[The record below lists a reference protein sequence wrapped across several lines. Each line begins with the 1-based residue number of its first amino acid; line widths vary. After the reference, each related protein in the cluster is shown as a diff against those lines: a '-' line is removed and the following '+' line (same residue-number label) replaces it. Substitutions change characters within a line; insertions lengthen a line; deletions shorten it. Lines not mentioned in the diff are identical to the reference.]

1 MRCRSWAIVFS
12 PVLGI
17 GPVYKS
23 SSLDHTFSP
32 VKSVPDDALMCG
44 VIVNVWLF
52 VSCFVFRA
60 LALAKM
66 RFGRERGCQSCWRNS
81 VPKGPLP
88 VQPKTRSFFFCC
100 CIFYPPVRVIHVSI
114 FFCITSSD
122 MLVPFGYRFGNV
134 EFSESANEG
143 IDASGAH
150 GKADWD
156 LGDYSRECRGSANY
170 S

>member
-52 VSCFVFRA
+52 VSCFVFRV
-60 LALAKM
+60 
-66 RFGRERGCQSCWRNS
+66 SCSWLGQNAIWKRAR
-81 VPKGPLP
+81 LP
-88 VQPKTRSFFFCC
+88 ELLEK
-100 CIFYPPVRVIHVSI
+100 
-114 FFCITSSD
+114 
-122 MLVPFGYRFGNV
+122 
-134 EFSESANEG
+134 
-143 IDASGAH
+143 
-150 GKADWD
+150 
-156 LGDYSRECRGSANY
+156 
-170 S
+170 